1 MLDPATGPFLF
12 DTSAESWLTRSRDP
26 AIQTWWKNYLV
37 RHPVHVSSIT
47 VLERMRG
54 YALLALSAVGERR
67 ERIDAARLAY
77 LRALGYVWPVTG
89 SVAMLAAEIMALLPL
104 PPTPPRRAHR
114 LSESRAE
121 RLARWR
127 FDAIIAATALVS
139 DLVLIHENAADLEAI
154 RSAIEISPNRFHGTG
169 PLKLT
174 RCGSLA

>member
-26 AIQTWWKNYLV
+26 AVQTWLKNYLA

-77 LRALGYVWPVTG
+77 LRALGHVWPVTG
-89 SVAMLAAEIMALLPL
+89 SVAMIAAEI
-104 PPTPPRRAHR
+104 
-114 LSESRAE
+114 
-121 RLARWR
+121 
-127 FDAIIAATALVS
+127 I
-139 DLVLIHENAADLEAI
+139 
-154 RSAIEISPNRFHGTG
+154 
-169 PLKLT
+169 
-174 RCGSLA
+174 